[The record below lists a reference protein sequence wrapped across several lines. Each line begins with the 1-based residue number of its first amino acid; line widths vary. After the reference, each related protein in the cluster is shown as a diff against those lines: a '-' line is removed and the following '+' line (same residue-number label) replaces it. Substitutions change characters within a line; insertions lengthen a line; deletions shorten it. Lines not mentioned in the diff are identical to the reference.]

1 MIIENSMK
9 WQGMAGEWGAGRKET
24 ARQAMAWAK
33 EHGLV
38 THGHVLVW
46 PSARFTPRPLQHL
59 VSKANATK
67 LAETIKEHIL
77 EATRYYDPVVDEWQ
91 VVNELYG
98 NQEFI
103 DILGPKALGDWFR
116 TAHASV
122 PDVPLY
128 INDYGIVS
136 ANYNDQAPH
145 PLAYEKT
152 IEGLLAEGAP
162 LGGIGMQSH
171 FGSALTPPERVYA
184 ILERFGRF
192 GLPIQATEFDVHARD
207 EPVQAD
213 YTRDFLTVFFSHP
226 ATRGV
231 IFWGFW
237 EGQHWVPHAALVRKN
252 WEYKPNMQAYRDL
265 VFGQWWTDATGRT
278 GADGAYATRGF
289 LGEYTDRVTQGGKT
303 QTQSFTLDPKGAQV
317 LIALGQ

>member
-98 NQEFI
+98 NQEFT

-289 LGEYTDRVTQGGKT
+289 LGEYTVRVTQGGKT